1 MSAFGSNRITADIE
15 SDASGAGG
23 NFAIRVADTSA
34 VLQTRL
40 LIDNGGNLGVGT
52 TSPTSRLEVVDTAS
66 TLGQVRI
73 NGSGVGSLFAGMTAG
88 SIGFLHSNTGTL
100 AFGTS
105 TSDNN
110 LVERARINSAG
121 MLSVNYTSAI
131 SGGLFIVSSN
141 GVKGSLLVKN
151 DDSVQLYSLGTGTV
165 TCSGGVLGFT
175 SDERIKIDDG
185 NYSGGLNA
193 VLNITPKYFY
203 YKNSEGNKDET
214 KGRELGF
221 FAQNIQQTCGL
232 EVVHQ
237 PEDPDALLGIHDRG
251 VMAVLVSAIQEQQA
265 LITTLTDRITA
276 LENK

>member
-1 MSAFGSNRITADIE
+1 M
-15 SDASGAGG
+15 
-23 NFAIRVADTSA
+23 
-34 VLQTRL
+34 
-40 LIDNGGNLGVGT
+40 
-52 TSPTSRLEVVDTAS
+52 
-66 TLGQVRI
+66 
-73 NGSGVGSLFAGMTAG
+73 
-88 SIGFLHSNTGTL
+88 
-100 AFGTS
+100 
-105 TSDNN
+105 
-110 LVERARINSAG
+110 
-121 MLSVNYTSAI
+121 
-131 SGGLFIVSSN
+131 
-141 GVKGSLLVKN
+141 
-151 DDSVQLYSLGTGTV
+151 QLYSLGTGTV

-265 LITTLTDRITA
+265 LIQTLTARITA
-276 LENK
+276 LESA